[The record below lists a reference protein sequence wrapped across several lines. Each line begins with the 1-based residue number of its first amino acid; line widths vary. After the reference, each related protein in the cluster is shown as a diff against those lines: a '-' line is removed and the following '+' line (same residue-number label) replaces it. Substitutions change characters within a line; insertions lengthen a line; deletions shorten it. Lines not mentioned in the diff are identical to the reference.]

1 MVASRETSARDG
13 GRRGRG
19 RAAPQPAA
27 AVLVD
32 RDRPAN
38 VDAERAVLGS
48 ILLKPDV
55 CDDIALLIR
64 PEDFSDESHQILYQH
79 LLELH
84 DSGKRIDAIC
94 RDNRLTVTTTTNLA
108 AASVLLDQRLVDF
121 EKPVELELNGQTRA
135 VTLQPSLRTLC
146 DTLQRRGDP
155 ELAFTVEIAL
165 PLDLA
170 APAKPVNP

>member
-13 GRRGRG
+13 GRRRRG
-19 RAAPQPAA
+19 ATDSQPAA

-84 DSGKRIDAIC
+84 DTGKRIDATIVLE
-94 RDNRLTVTTTTNLA
+94 RLRTKGDLERIGGA
-108 AASVLLDQRLVDF
+108 AALAEVVEAVPHAAHASHYAHIVRDKALLR
-121 EKPVELELNGQTRA
+121 
-135 VTLQPSLRTLC
+135 
-146 DTLQRRGDP
+146 
-155 ELAFTVEIAL
+155 
-165 PLDLA
+165 
-170 APAKPVNP
+170 